1 VPPRLTTTIFLQ
13 MRAELLSL
21 FDPAEEVADARPLRE
36 EPRKFGKPFD
46 RVDADLIIRSCD
58 QVDFHV
64 HKVVLGIASVVFEDM
79 FTAPGPPPHEKG
91 QDVPII
97 NLTEDSKTLH
107 HLLTVIYPVDP
118 VIPGT
123 LEEALWLLA
132 TCQKYEMDSTAY
144 CVRFLLKQ
152 RTPPLLTALNSFRTY
167 GIACRYHLKEEALL
181 AARLTLERPMN
192 FDACSGDLHI
202 ISGADLFRLWGY
214 HNECIKAAKNCIG
227 QMKRHGDGG
236 GPPSLSKSC
245 SGSVHV
251 GKYDT
256 EGLQSVPRWWHGHF
270 LNRVGDRP
278 SPKTITDR
286 PAFERALAV
295 HRSSSSCAACLQP
308 DESRVDNTICV
319 AFEAKLTAAIDQ
331 VSVSLGD
338 Q

>member
-1 VPPRLTTTIFLQ
+1 
-13 MRAELLSL
+13 MRGELLSL
-21 FDPAEEVADARPLRE
+21 FDPAEEVADARQFRE

-79 FTAPGPPPHEKG
+79 FTAPGPGPSPHERE

-107 HLLTVIYPVDP
+107 HLLTAIYPVDP
-118 VIPGT
+118 IISAT
-123 LEEALWLLA
+123 LEDTLFLLA
-132 TCQKYEMDSTAY
+132 TCQKYQMDSTACY
-144 CVRFLLKQ
+144 VRSLLKRRQ
-152 RTPPLLTALNSFRTY
+152 PPLVTATNSFRAY
-167 GIACRYHLKEEALL
+167 GIATRYHLKEEALL

-192 FDACSGDLHI
+192 FDVCSGDLRF

-214 HNECIKAAKNCIG
+214 HNKCINAAKSCIG
-227 QMKRHGDGG
+227 QMKKHGDGG
-236 GPPSLSKSC
+236 FPPLSKSC
-245 SGSVHV
+245 SGSVNV
-251 GKYDT
+251 GKCHDI
-256 EGLQSVPRWWHGHF
+256 EGPQSVPRWWHGHF
-270 LNRVGDRP
+270 LNIVGDRP

-286 PAFERALAV
+286 PAFERALVA

-308 DESRVDNTICV
+308 DETRVDNTICV

-331 VSVSLGD
+331 VGFPLGG
-338 Q
+338 